1 MKLYEIF
8 KILKK
13 KMIVIATLFWKLR
26 AVNDLVRRLSKKN
39 HLRAPFD
46 HPHVKG
52 SKTLVKSE

>member
-1 MKLYEIF
+1 MKLYETF

-26 AVNDLVRRLSKKN
+26 AVNDLVRRLSKKH